1 MAFQSGLRRVAKRA
15 PRAVEK
21 PSARLAHAAAGD
33 YALIAPVDTPT
44 PIPGVTKRTWRF
56 RANGQYFGVTQYLGA
71 FSDQASCRFESKTD
85 KALLREEAK

>member
-15 PRAVEK
+15 PRAVEQVVG
-21 PSARLAHAAAGD
+21 SARARGGRGLRAHR
-33 YALIAPVDTPT
+33 PVDTPT
-44 PIPGVTKRTWRF
+44 PIPGVAKRTWRF

>member
-21 PSARLAHAAAGD
+21 P
-33 YALIAPVDTPT
+33 T
-44 PIPGVTKRTWRF
+44 PIPGVAKRTWRF

-71 FSDQASCRFESKTD
+71 FSDQPSSRFESKTN